1 MEKNPLR
8 ELTEIFKD
16 FPGIGERQAGRFAHF
31 LAQKTNAYRKNL
43 SMAIEEVSDLV
54 SVCQTCHRLFT
65 KRNDGRDRCD
75 RCEKFHEKAES
86 IIVVEKDADLTP
98 LERIPDFHGVFFV
111 LGGTVPL
118 IEENVPSFVRSKELL
133 KLVEKMSSEKTLKEV
148 ILAFSLT
155 TNGEYTEEYISKI
168 LSSLSEKYNFKV
180 TKLGRGLSTGSEL
193 EYCDRDTIKSAF
205 LNRN

>member
-43 SMAIEEVSDLV
+43 AGAIEEISGLV
-54 SVCQTCHRLFT
+54 SVCSTCQRLFT
-65 KRNDGRDRCD
+65 KREGHEKCD
-75 RCEKFHEKAES
+75 RCAKFHEKAET
-86 IIVVEKDADLTP
+86 IIVVEKDADLTA
-98 LERIPDFHGVFFV
+98 LERIPDFTGIFFV

-118 IEENVPSFVRSKELL
+118 IEENVPSFIKSRELI
-133 KLVEKMSSEKTLKEV
+133 KLVENIAEKKQLKEV
-148 ILAFSLT
+148 VLAFSLT

-168 LSSLSEKYNFKV
+168 LSPLSEKFSFKI

-205 LNRN
+205 INRN

>member
-8 ELTEIFKD
+8 DLTEIFKD

-43 SMAIEEVSDLV
+43 ATRIEEVSNLV
-54 SVCQTCHRLFT
+54 SVCNTCQRLFT
-65 KRNDGRDRCD
+65 KQNDHLKCD
-75 RCEKFHEKAES
+75 RCNKFAEKAET
-86 IIVVEKDADLTP
+86 IIVVEKNADLVA
-98 LERIPDFHGVFFV
+98 LERIPDFNGIFFV

-118 IEENVPSFVRSKELL
+118 IEENVPSFIKSRELIH
-133 KLVEKMSSEKTLKEV
+133 LVEKTSKENQLKEV
-148 ILAFSLT
+148 VLAFSLT

-168 LSSLSEKYNFKV
+168 LSSLSEKYNFKI

-205 LNRN
+205 RNRN